1 MTQGSIAPLRF
12 ILPAQLIDLGLSS
25 AHELLNEFWRHQAL
39 PEAIEDDPFK
49 CGTAEALTVGADAAA
64 ACSGAGPTTRLPQ
77 SLAERRTKDYPLCR
91 IGDRGCY
98 VDRSNPNLFVMT
110 YAPILSITIS

>member
-49 CGTAEALTVGADAAA
+49 CGMAEALTVGAGAAA
-64 ACSGAGPTTRLPQ
+64 ACSGAGKIVATNRCVMAAALPAIDEATEQ
-77 SLAERRTKDYPLCR
+77 VARPPALPETCCPRMGHAEWLPDAL
-91 IGDRGCY
+91 
-98 VDRSNPNLFVMT
+98 
-110 YAPILSITIS
+110 